1 MTGPHG
7 LRFPTS
13 PTPMQEGESAVSSLE
28 HLGVVFDMDGVLVD
42 SAEPHFRSW
51 QELAKENGVEV
62 TREQFGSTF
71 GRHNRDII
79 PLLFG
84 SVSEERL
91 KALSERKEEIYRE
104 LIRDNA
110 PVVPGAVPLVRAL
123 HRAGLKVGVGSS
135 GPRANIDL
143 VLRAMEVD
151 EILDAVVS
159 ADDVTRG
166 KPDPEVFS
174 LACARLGLDP
184 RRCVVVEDAPAGV
197 EAGKAAGAAV
207 IAVLRHHPAAAFHR
221 ADLIVEK
228 LSDLT
233 VPDIVHLVS

>member
-1 MTGPHG
+1 
-7 LRFPTS
+7 
-13 PTPMQEGESAVSSLE
+13 MQEGERAVSPSE
-28 HLGVVFDMDGVLVD
+28 DFGVVFDMDGVLVD

-51 QELAKENGVEV
+51 QELAKEYGVEV
-62 TREQFGSTF
+62 THEQFGSTF

-84 SVSEERL
+84 SVSEEKI

-104 LIRDNA
+104 LIRDNT
-110 PVVPGAVPLVRAL
+110 PIVPGAVALVRAL
-123 HRAGLKVGVGSS
+123 HRAGVKLAVGSS

-143 VLRAMEVD
+143 VLRAMQVK
-151 EILDAVVS
+151 EIMDAVVS

-166 KPDPEVFS
+166 KPDPQVFS
-174 LACARLGLDP
+174 LVCARLGLDP

-197 EAGKAAGAAV
+197 EAGKAAGTAV
-207 IAVLRHHPAAAFHR
+207 IAVLMYHPAAAFDG

-228 LSDLT
+228 LSDLA
-233 VPDIVHLVS
+233 VSDVVRLIS

>member
-1 MTGPHG
+1 MG
-7 LRFPTS
+7 LLS
-13 PTPMQEGESAVSSLE
+13 DI
-28 HLGVVFDMDGVLVD
+28 GVVFDMDGVLVD

-51 QELAKENGVEV
+51 QELAKENGVQV

-84 SVSEERL
+84 SASEERL

-110 PVVPGAVPLVRAL
+110 PIVPGAVELVRAL
-123 HRAGLKVGVGSS
+123 HRAGAKLAVGSS

-166 KPDPEVFS
+166 KPDPQVFS

-184 RRCVVVEDAPAGV
+184 ARCVVVEDAPAGV

-207 IAVLRHHPAAAFHR
+207 VAVLMHHPAAALDG

-233 VPDIVHLVS
+233 VSDVVRLVS